1 LTFFLPGGIEEFN
14 FWNAVQIIETLG
26 MKRLSL
32 DGSKAVQTISRILS
46 LFSPLKDEIGIRE
59 ASQILHLP
67 PANIHRLFHSMDEAG
82 LLEKTKERR
91 YRIGERMFEI
101 GALYSHN
108 FPLRKIVRPHAEE
121 LARKFKTT
129 VNFAIPSRRNPHLAI
144 TIDRIPNWQSHF
156 SVQRLALNV
165 PLHCT
170 GVGKAIFAFYDPKKQ
185 EKLLKSI
192 QLTPF
197 TKRTITSPKIL
208 LAQLR
213 KIRRE
218 GIAYDRG
225 ELYENIFC
233 LGAPLL
239 QNGEV
244 VGSLSLTDT
253 VDRINEKN
261 YRKFAQ
267 ALKEKAEFISRQL

>member
-1 LTFFLPGGIEEFN
+1 MSPN
-14 FWNAVQIIETLG
+14 
-26 MKRLSL
+26 
-32 DGSKAVQTISRILS
+32 GSKTVQTISRLLS
-46 LFSPLKDEIGIRE
+46 LFSPVKDEIGIRE
-59 ASQILHLP
+59 ASQILHSP
-67 PANIHRLFHSMDEAG
+67 PANIHRLLYSMEEAG
-82 LLEKTKERR
+82 LLEKTEERR
-91 YRIGERMFEI
+91 YRIGERLFEI

-121 LARKFKTT
+121 LARKLKTT
-129 VNFAIPSRRNPHLAI
+129 INFAIPSRRNPHLAI

-170 GVGKAIFAFYDPKKQ
+170 GVGKAIFAFYDPQKQ
-185 EKLLKSI
+185 EKLFKNI

-197 TKRTITSPKIL
+197 TKRTITSTKIL
-208 LAQLR
+208 RAELR
-213 KIRRE
+213 KIRQE

-233 LGAPLL
+233 VAAPLL
-239 QNGEV
+239 QNGQV

-253 VDRINEKN
+253 VERINEKN
-261 YRKFAQ
+261 YRKFAE